1 MNTISKTDTA
11 VTITF
16 NGADRTIAYQPA
28 EQVEAVLNR
37 GMNDFGIQQN
47 RHLMGLFNEAGVEL
61 NDKSSMGSAGVKPGD
76 VLVLRQS
83 TVRGGGH

>member
-1 MNTISKTDTA
+1 MDTLTQRETV

-16 NGADRTIAYQPA
+16 NGHDKVIAYQPQ

-37 GMNDFGIQQN
+37 ALNDFQVQQN
-47 RHLMGLFNEAGVEL
+47 RHLMSLFNEAGAEL
-61 NDKSSMGSAGVKPGD
+61 NDKSSMAAAGVKPGD

-83 TVRGGGH
+83 TVKGGGR